1 VVALLFHEARKA
13 SVLSY
18 LKNHHHFNY
27 RNSFAPFA
35 QGVGLPFENVLTED
49 VVVRIIAE
57 ENVSFGKIARTIW
70 TAPITLWALLWQV
83 LGPDK
88 SCRQAVANVMMTLA
102 LTRKPDNLDTG
113 LYCRAR
119 AKLPATVLRRLA
131 LHVGHGLEQAAPKDW
146 LWQSRHVKLIDG
158 STTALADTEKNQ
170 KAFPQSN
177 TQKKGLGFPLIRWV
191 VLIGLATAA
200 IQGFAYGAYAGKE
213 TGETALFRELLA
225 CLQTGDIVLADRY
238 YCSYFM
244 IALLRHHGIDVVMRL
259 HHRRKYDFRRGHR
272 LGADDHVVEWQ
283 KPQRPEWMSVEEYA
297 EMPATIRMREIR
309 RPVDEPGYRV
319 KELVIATT
327 LLDAREYNADD
338 VINLYGKR
346 WHVELDIRSLKTTLG
361 MNELR
366 CKTPFMLEKEIW
378 AHILGYNLIR
388 KVGAQVAAEVNVTAR
403 SISFKGVRQAILG
416 GWQQATQLQGTPEY
430 LQVQKSMLRVLRKEQ
445 VGDRPGRCEPRA
457 VKGRPKSHKLL
468 MEPRADAR
476 AKLLKAQKAKRKKP
490 KGKKTRK

>member
-1 VVALLFHEARKA
+1 
-13 SVLSY
+13 VLSY
-18 LKNHHHFNY
+18 LKYHLNFNY

-35 QGVGLPFENVLTED
+35 QGQGLPFENVLTDD
-49 VVVRIIAE
+49 VVKRIIAE
-57 ENVSFGKIARTIW
+57 EKVAFGKTARTIW
-70 TAPITLWALLWQV
+70 TAPITLWAFLWQV
-83 LGPDK
+83 LSPDK

-102 LTRKPDNLDTG
+102 LAREPDNLDTG

-131 LHVGHGLEQAAPKDW
+131 LHVGHGLEQAAPRDW
-146 LWQSRHVKLIDG
+146 LWHSRHVKLIDG
-158 STTALADTEKNQ
+158 STSALADTEKNQ
-170 KAFPQSN
+170 RAFPQSN

-191 VLIGLATAA
+191 ALIGLATAT
-200 IQGFAYGAYAGKE
+200 IQGFAYGPYAGKE

-225 CLQTGDIVLADRY
+225 FLQAGDIVLADRY

-244 IALLRHHGIDVVMRL
+244 IALLRRQGIDVVMRL
-259 HHRRKYDFRRGHR
+259 HQRRKYDFRRGQQ
-272 LGADDHVVEWQ
+272 LGVDDHIVEWQ

-309 RPVDEPGYRV
+309 RPVDNPGYRV

-327 LLDAREYNADD
+327 LLDPQEYQADE
-338 VINLYGKR
+338 VVTLYGKR

-378 AHILGYNLIR
+378 AHILGYNLVR
-388 KVGAQVAAEVNVTAR
+388 KVGAQVAGERNVTAR
-403 SISFKGVRQAILG
+403 SISFKAVRQAILG

-430 LQVQKSMLRVLRKEQ
+430 LQVQKSMLRILRTQK
-445 VGDRPGRCEPRA
+445 VGHRPGRCEPRA

-476 AKLLKAQKAKRKKP
+476 ARLLKGGKAKSKKP